1 MVKSPQRP
9 ESVTGAE
16 HPANDESSRAAG
28 SDEAQN
34 ATTTINSPSQHDF
47 EDPPTEHHGPARN
60 PQRHGSYDSNIHLP
74 PDFKPWL
81 TGDPY
86 HHYIPKKED
95 PWQECFKLVLKFDDE
110 MCRGWREEIDTLLVF
125 AGLFSAAVTAFTVES
140 YRWLQDNADDIQ
152 VQLLQQIS
160 SQVGSLQSNRS
171 QPTLANNS
179 PSTFLPEPS
188 SVRINMCWF
197 TSLTL
202 SLTAV
207 LVGILCKQWLRE
219 YQRYEGLSAKD
230 ALPVRQLRYEGLLGW
245 HVPKILS
252 ALPLLLQAALVLF
265 LSGLLDL
272 LWTMNAQ
279 VASVVTVVVGIAMVF
294 LMATTIIPCIQHLAH
309 LSKVWTVGD
318 REPGPQCAFKS
329 PQAWA
334 FHLLI
339 TKVFSLYS
347 GIKRS
352 LFYGTVANYLQ
363 AQLDSWHSDDANWLT
378 YDQRWRIH
386 GRFIERGINW
396 FDKTFA
402 RGNSNVEAINNV
414 YHCLESLEPHISAA
428 CVSQIIDENWDPLV
442 PLVGLVQP
450 ALENFQM
457 QPMDEDVPEAFS
469 NDMILSSYLVVHY
482 KADSRIA
489 FRCMEHCARMLN
501 SSALNTGFTAI
512 ILEVLKVAT
521 SPTSTNPSDC
531 ERTVIF
537 VVVVWKV
544 PNHISVL
551 QVLVT
556 QLLTAFKRLFA
567 SNLLSIDEIP
577 TLWSVVLRMAKQN
590 ELPAGSSSVP
600 LTSIRAL
607 LKHVERWL
615 ARVVD
620 SPHLTTADKQYI
632 VTRCSIGISTIRDMF
647 SPPHEDNQ
655 LDIEDDSDLDE
666 QTFSLFQEVLDRM
679 LTSLG
684 GSYSTLQPL
693 IGSENWATATPEL
706 Y

>member
-1 MVKSPQRP
+1 MGVCIPNIPSIR
-9 ESVTGAE
+9 SVFHPTSQVEKFASTLRAE
-16 HPANDESSRAAG
+16 ALVEMIA
-28 SDEAQN
+28 
-34 ATTTINSPSQHDF
+34 IPSQHDR
-47 EDPPTEHHGPARN
+47 EDLRTEHHGPARN
-60 PQRHGSYDSNIHLP
+60 PQRHGSYDSKIHLP

-140 YRWLQDNADDIQ
+140 YRWLQEDAGDIQ
-152 VQLLQQIS
+152 VQLLQRIS
-160 SQVGSLQSNRS
+160 SQVGSLQSNQS
-171 QPTLANNS
+171 QPALSDTSL
-179 PSTFLPEPS
+179 STFLPEPS
-188 SVRINMCWF
+188 SVRINVCWF

-219 YQRYEGLSAKD
+219 YQRYEGLSAQD

-272 LWTMNAQ
+272 LWTMNTQ
-279 VASVVTVVVGIAMVF
+279 VASVVTAVVGITMVF
-294 LMATTIIPCIQHLAH
+294 FMATTIIPCIQHLAH
-309 LSKVWTVGD
+309 LSRVWTVGG

-339 TKVFSLYS
+339 TEVFSLYS
-347 GIKRS
+347 SIKRS
-352 LFYGTVANYLQ
+352 LFYGTAANYLQ

-402 RGNSNVEAINNV
+402 RGNSNVDAINNV
-414 YHCLESLEPHISAA
+414 YHCLESLEPHVSAA

-457 QPMDEDVPEAFS
+457 QPMAEDVPEAFS
-469 NDMILSSYLVVHY
+469 NDMILSSYLVVHH
-482 KADSRIA
+482 KADNRIA
-489 FRCMEHCARMLN
+489 FRCMEQCARMLN
-501 SSALNTGFTAI
+501 SPALNTEFTAI
-512 ILEVLKVAT
+512 ILEVLKVVT
-521 SPTSTNPSDC
+521 SPTSTSPSD
-531 ERTVIF
+531 
-537 VVVVWKV
+537 
-544 PNHISVL
+544 L
-551 QVLVT
+551 LVT

-567 SNLLSIDEIP
+567 SNLLSIDEVP
-577 TLWSVVLRMAKQN
+577 TFWSVVLRMAKQN
-590 ELPAGSSSVP
+590 ELPAGRSPLP
-600 LTSIRAL
+600 LTSVRAL

-620 SPHLTTADKQYI
+620 SPHLTIADKQYI
-632 VTRCSIGISTIRDMF
+632 VTRCSIGISSIRGMLN
-647 SPPHEDNQ
+647 PPPEDNQ
-655 LDIEDDSDLDE
+655 PDVGEDDSDLDE

-684 GSYSTLQPL
+684 GSYSTLKPWV
-693 IGSENWATATPEL
+693 GSENWGRATPGL